1 MIRGKSSKM
10 FSSMTSTSCSRSNQ
24 AAVISAEMWVSK
36 SIRMK
41 PDGEEDG
48 KIVEHFS
55 QNHSVGPSMVLAQ
68 RSRAHTPRNLELVAQ
83 ILPGAEL
90 FSSSLSLFLLC
101 FTRGSALNQT
111 TQRGASLSVL

>member
-1 MIRGKSSKM
+1 MSSKM
-10 FSSMTSTSCSRSNQ
+10 FSSMTSHSCSSSNQ
-24 AAVISAEMWVSK
+24 EAVISAEMWVSK

-48 KIVEHFS
+48 KNSLALFAKPLIRAIHGFSTPVE
-55 QNHSVGPSMVLAQ
+55 
-68 RSRAHTPRNLELVAQ
+68 HTPRNPELVAQ

-101 FTRGSALNQT
+101 FTRGSVLNQT